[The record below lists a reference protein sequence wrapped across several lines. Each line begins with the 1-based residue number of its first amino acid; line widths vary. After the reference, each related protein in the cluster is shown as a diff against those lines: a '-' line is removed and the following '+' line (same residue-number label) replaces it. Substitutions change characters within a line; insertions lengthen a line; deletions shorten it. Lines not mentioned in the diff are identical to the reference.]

1 MNVETML
8 SASWEITLTLILG
21 SGILSEYEA
30 IPKAVWMSN
39 SVGMPSG
46 KPMEAYLC
54 SACSLLWSVYR
65 RKDNC

>member
-1 MNVETML
+1 MNVEITL
-8 SASWEITLTLILG
+8 CASWEIKLTLILG

-39 SVGMPSG
+39 SVGIPSG

-54 SACSLLWSVYR
+54 SACSLLWSVC
-65 RKDNC
+65 KKNNF